1 MSDQQPMSVSEPLN
15 GEIIN
20 IDDSTNVNRSKSP
33 SSFNRI
39 IRIFFYLFS
48 DCLFARILAFTFIC
62 QAAVMWLGT
71 ALNFILQL
79 LFIPFSFSASSKPD
93 ELSSSNIFSFLGSYS
108 MIPGI
113 VAFSAHYFW
122 FVLQIG
128 CHCFTTTLRN
138 KKSDHRTNALL
149 FFIDNEIL
157 FFHINVKQLY
167 RLFVSLSS
175 IGYIIYYASRDLLNC
190 LIVPSG
196 QVPLALMWGL
206 HVLHLLGLAIYVGL
220 TVYSNWTKTSKAM
233 KPLKFHPTSNLS
245 GLIIISMLIIIPIV
259 FQCIGIFVN
268 VLIGI
273 LAFIIWTFV
282 FHQTWVPAAVQDQDN
297 EPPPAHEDTNDRTRP
312 ETVSSTI
319 RLNDT
324 KHFYCVNICS
334 VFFKGPLDRYYD
346 SEIITRLTR
355 VFTYKVF
362 ILVLQCI
369 MLTSLVFVLQRS
381 FNDLSFK
388 ERVFQI
394 CLLIL
399 LASVEL
405 ILLLPPF
412 IARFNIL
419 RIQMNLIQILL
430 ICIFILL
437 IIGIIVLIRSKVGNQ
452 LIMAICILPPFIYAI
467 LLFIFYVYHIIRDV
481 WHLVI
486 KKHRNQRNLLVP
498 GLIEWIECH
507 HSISLYVNAYY
518 MIFLILA
525 LIAFAGLTLASSMFY
540 LNNKEVEKSSNFQ
553 DTTSLYGNDT
563 LKIDRNSD
571 RMEAC
576 NWHFEDFTIE
586 DMILFAALAYQPTDL
601 LQNEINHFYPIESNQ
616 TKTMFIDIQ
625 NSQFQAHG
633 YGNVTYFTLV
643 TKNAVVVSIRGT
655 KLLYEW
661 LIDFDTWN
669 EAFLYQILSILFP
682 WSKLFPEYM
691 TARIIKHLSILERL
705 VNVNLKQFN
714 KKRFYLQQI
723 VPKLRRI
730 RQLYRHKRSFIL
742 VGHSLGGGLAKL
754 AGAALL
760 NETSVVV
767 SVSGPGITYS
777 HAKMDE
783 TKNIPMADI
792 HKKIF
797 NIYHDRDVVSW
808 SDKQEGLQQAI
819 TCPSKY
825 NFLQCHYI
833 NPFMCA
839 VIQQCGNTKQFKF
852 NKSVCEP

>member
-1 MSDQQPMSVSEPLN
+1 MADHPISVSEPLN
-15 GEIIN
+15 NEN
-20 IDDSTNVNRSKSP
+20 FNDNETSNVNHPPGPTKW
-33 SSFNRI
+33 NRI
-39 IRIFFYLFS
+39 IKIFFYIFS

-93 ELSSSNIFSFLGSYS
+93 ASPSSNIFSFLGSYS

-149 FFIDNEIL
+149 FFIDNEIA
-157 FFHINVKQLY
+157 FFHVNVKQLY

-175 IGYIIYYASRDLLNC
+175 IAYIIFYASRDLLNC

-206 HVLHLLGLAIYVGL
+206 HILHLLGLAIYVVL
-220 TVYSNWTKTSKAM
+220 TICSNWTKTSKAM
-233 KPLKFHPTSNLS
+233 KQLTFHPTSHLS
-245 GLIIISMLIIIPIV
+245 GLIIIFVLIIIPII
-259 FQCIGIFVN
+259 FQIVCIFVN
-268 VLIGI
+268 VFIGI
-273 LAFIIWTFV
+273 LTFIIWTFL
-282 FHQTWVPAAVQDQDN
+282 FHQTWAPAKPEDDDI
-297 EPPPAHEDTNDRTRP
+297 EPAPAHEDINDRTRT
-312 ETVSSTI
+312 ESTPANMY
-319 RLNDT
+319 LSDM
-324 KHFYCVNICS
+324 KHTYCVNICS
-334 VFFKGPLDRYYD
+334 IFFKGPLDRYYD
-346 SEIITRLTR
+346 SRIITRLTR

-369 MLTSLVFVLQRS
+369 MFTSLVFVLKRS
-381 FNDLSFK
+381 SNDLSTK
-388 ERVFQI
+388 ERLLQI
-394 CLLIL
+394 FLLLL
-399 LASVEL
+399 LATIEF

-412 IARFNIL
+412 IARFNVL

-430 ICIFILL
+430 IIIFVLL
-437 IIGIIVLIRSKVGNQ
+437 MSGIIMLIRSKVGNE
-452 LIMAICILPPFIYAI
+452 LIMIVCILPPFLYAV
-467 LLFIFYVYHIIRDV
+467 LLFIFYVYHCIRDF
-481 WHLVI
+481 WHFII
-486 KKHRNQRNLLVP
+486 KKHRHRRNLLVP

-540 LNNKEVEKSSNFQ
+540 LNNKDIENNSNSQ
-553 DTTSLYGNDT
+553 DTITLYGNYS
-563 LKIDRNSD
+563 LIINRNSD

-586 DMILFAALAYQPTDL
+586 DMILFAALAYQPTEM
-601 LQNEINHFYPIESNQ
+601 LQDEIENFYPRETQQ
-616 TKTMFIDIQ
+616 TKTMFVDIE

-643 TKNAVVVSIRGT
+643 TKNAVIVSIRGT

-669 EAFLYQILSILFP
+669 EAFLYQVLSILFP

-705 VNVNLKQFN
+705 VSTNMKQLN
-714 KKRFYLQQI
+714 KQRFYLQQL
-723 VPKLRRI
+723 VPKLKRI
-730 RQLYRHKRSFIL
+730 RQLYRNKRSFIL

-754 AGAALL
+754 AGSALL

-777 HAKMDE
+777 HTKTDE
-783 TKNIPMADI
+783 TKAIPMADI

-808 SDKQEGLQQAI
+808 SDKQEGLQQEI
-819 TCPSKY
+819 TCPLKY

-852 NKSVCEP
+852 NQAICES